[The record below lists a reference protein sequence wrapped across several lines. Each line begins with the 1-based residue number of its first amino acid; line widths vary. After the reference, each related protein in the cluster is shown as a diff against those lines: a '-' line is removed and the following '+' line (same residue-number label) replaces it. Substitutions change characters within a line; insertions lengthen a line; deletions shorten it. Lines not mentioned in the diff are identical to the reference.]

1 MWQLNE
7 IWPTGGWGSLEYG
20 TPVKGQ
26 VIGGRWKPLH
36 HMMEQSAY
44 TDVTAACGKAS
55 ITVTADNARSPAP
68 HRIARR
74 LTHCWRLLDARHF
87 IVDRSIFADDG
98 RRRRCEWSSD
108 LLCPQRLADTVHW
121 KRHSRSAFARG
132 RKIHDTQLD
141 KSLPSRWSATEPN
154 RPAFCIRFLLD
165 IPVCVCV

>member
-74 LTHCWRLLDARHF
+74 LTHCWRLLDARTTSLST
-87 IVDRSIFADDG
+87 DRSLQMMDADDDASG
-98 RRRRCEWSSD
+98 PAICYVRNDLPTPFTGSVTVAALSLEGGKSTTLSSIK
-108 LLCPQRLADTVHW
+108 V
-121 KRHSRSAFARG
+121 
-132 RKIHDTQLD
+132 
-141 KSLPSRWSATEPN
+141 SLPAGQQQN
-154 RPAFCIRFLLD
+154 RTVPRFASDFC
-165 IPVCVCV
+165 